1 MSTVDQEPLMDGLAD
16 VSQPPLSQTE
26 RLLHRLMDVIQSARP
41 VPLSTSAMINR
52 DEVIVLIEE
61 ALNIFPDEVRQSR
74 WLLKE
79 REDFLAKVRIEGDEI
94 LSQAR
99 NRAER
104 MVQRSDLVRAAEMR
118 SQKIVDAAEA
128 DARRLRLEIEDY
140 CDQKL
145 GSFEIVLERTMRLVA
160 QGRERLQ
167 LRARVHGAPEGPT
180 DDDAMATDVFDQDR
194 S

>member
-1 MSTVDQEPLMDGLAD
+1 MSTVDQEPVLDELAD

-26 RLLHRLMDVIQSARP
+26 RLLHRLMDVVQSARP

-52 DEVIVLIEE
+52 DEVIVLIEQ

-79 REDFLAKVRIEGDEI
+79 REDFLLKVKVEGDEI
-94 LSQAR
+94 LSQSR

-104 MVQRSDLVRAAEMR
+104 MVQRSDLVKAAEAR
-118 SQKIVDAAEA
+118 AQKIVEAADA
-128 DARRLRLEIEDY
+128 DARRTRLEIEDY

-180 DDDAMATDVFDQDR
+180 DEEAMVTDVFDQDR

>member
-1 MSTVDQEPLMDGLAD
+1 MSTVDQEPPMDGLAD

>member
-1 MSTVDQEPLMDGLAD
+1 MSTVDQEPVLDELAD

-26 RLLHRLMDVIQSARP
+26 RLLHRLMDVVQSARP

-52 DEVIVLIEE
+52 DEVIVLIEQ

-79 REDFLAKVRIEGDEI
+79 REDFLLKVKVEGDEI
-94 LSQAR
+94 LSQSR

-104 MVQRSDLVRAAEMR
+104 MVQRSDLVKAAEAR
-118 SQKIVDAAEA
+118 AQKIVEAADA
-128 DARRLRLEIEDY
+128 DARRTRLEIEDY

-145 GSFEIVLERTMRLVA
+145 GSFEIVLERTMRLVT

-180 DDDAMATDVFDQDR
+180 DEEAMVTDVFDQDR